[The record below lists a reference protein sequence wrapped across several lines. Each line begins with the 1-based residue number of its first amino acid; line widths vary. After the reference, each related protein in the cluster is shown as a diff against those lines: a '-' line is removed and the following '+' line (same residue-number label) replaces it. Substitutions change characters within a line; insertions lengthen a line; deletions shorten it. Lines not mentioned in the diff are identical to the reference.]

1 MSYTNRRYSKKGVSQ
16 RNVKVYGSSYWK
28 FRCTIAEERIS
39 LILMLAKEAMISL
52 QENNLE
58 QVKDRLSLIIK
69 HCESYIRTY
78 MYKKKSS
85 SNSNGGEKNE

>member
-1 MSYTNRRYSKKGVSQ
+1 MSYSRKYGKKSVSQ
-16 RNVKVYGSSYWK
+16 RNNIRVVGSSYWK

>member
-28 FRCTIAEERIS
+28 FRCKVAEERI
-39 LILMLAKEAMISL
+39 MLALQLANDSMSAL

-58 QVKDRLSLIIK
+58 RAKYVLFTLIRQL
-69 HCESYIRTY
+69 ETYARTY